1 MSPSWKEFEALAE
14 LARRE
19 PVPALDVADRV
30 VDSLRP
36 QVQPRGRDV
45 EAGDRTLWLASAI
58 SVAAAVLIMVIASY
72 QGVLAADPLVELFQ
86 PIIPVIQ

>member
-1 MSPSWKEFEALAE
+1 MSPSWNEFEALAE

-30 VDSLRP
+30 VNSLCP
-36 QVQPRGRDV
+36 HVQPRGRV
-45 EAGDRTLWLASAI
+45 APAGDGALWLASAL
-58 SVAAAVLIMVIASY
+58 SVVAALLVMAIASY
-72 QGVLAADPLVELFQ
+72 QGVLSADPLTELFQ